1 MNLATEYGCSNPLFL
16 RLTFSSIFLKFYQN
30 LDFKKFQNFE
40 FLNPLVRNSEGF
52 FSEVAVFASKY
63 DCSNPSSF

>member
-1 MNLATEYGCSNPLFL
+1 MDAQIFVVFEIDISEVF
-16 RLTFSSIFLKFYQN
+16 FSFFSEN
-30 LDFKKFQNFE
+30 LDFKKFQNLE